1 MKKKSIIRMIVDILM
16 LILILLEYTKIYT
29 GQLLHEI
36 IGIALL
42 ELFIAHNILN
52 IKFYKSLFKGQY
64 NSQRIFTTITDLV
77 FLLCMLF
84 TIILGIPISE
94 KVFKFLDLNGNMTM
108 RKLHTIFG
116 YWGLIILSIHLGLH
130 FKMMF
135 TRLNKI
141 LENNK
146 IKKVVI
152 YLIELI
158 IIIFGIKVMI
168 EMNLWDYLIGKASF
182 AIPSEN
188 IVISIFNNFTI
199 IISIG
204 LIFYSIKK
212 LLIKNNKGRKKRSE

>member
-1 MKKKSIIRMIVDILM
+1 MQMKEYLVQLII
-16 LILILLEYTKIYT
+16 E
-29 GQLLHEI
+29 
-36 IGIALL
+36 
-42 ELFIAHNILN
+42 
-52 IKFYKSLFKGQY
+52 GQY

-84 TIILGIPISE
+84 IIILGIPISE